1 MAYFSPEHRMTV
13 RYGSTLAENIVR
25 KELGWDTR
33 NVYDVKTLQEFDA
46 EEPKDGVFA
55 QLIRVEQSVRCPEH
69 YYRVCL
75 QDREILDFLRANPAV
90 DLLSLITFIMTHELL
105 HIHRFTTGRADFF
118 GDSREEE
125 VLVDALTR
133 VFLAKNPVTG
143 LPRVLSL
150 LDKIM
155 AAPLYNDHI
164 VQDAGRSLNAHL

>member
-1 MAYFSPEHRMTV
+1 MAYFRPEHRMTV
-13 RYGSTLAENIVR
+13 RFGSTLAEGIVR
-25 KELGWDTR
+25 KELGWDTQ
-33 NVYDVKTLQEFDA
+33 NVYDVKTLREFDA
-46 EEPKDGVFA
+46 EEPREGVFA
-55 QLIRVEQSVRCPEH
+55 QLIRVEQTVRRPDH

-75 QDREILDFLRANPAV
+75 QDREILDFLRANPTV

-105 HIHRFTTGRADFF
+105 HIHRFATGKADFF
-118 GDSREEE
+118 GDCHEEE

-155 AAPLYNDHI
+155 AAPLYSDHI
-164 VQDAGRSLNAHL
+164 VQDTGRSLNAHL

>member
-1 MAYFSPEHRMTV
+1 MTV
-13 RYGSTLAENIVR
+13 RYGSTLAEGIVR
-25 KELGWDTR
+25 KELDWDTR
-33 NVYDVKTLQEFDA
+33 NVYDVKTLREFDA
-46 EEPKDGVFA
+46 EEPRDGVFA
-55 QLIRVEQSVRCPEH
+55 QLIRVERTVRGADH

-75 QDREILDFLRANPAV
+75 QDREILDFLMANPSI

-105 HIHRFTTGRADFF
+105 HIHRFSTGRADFF

-164 VQDAGRSLNAHL
+164 VQDAGRSVNAHL

>member
-1 MAYFSPEHRMTV
+1 MTV
-13 RYGSTLAENIVR
+13 RYGSSLAENIVR
-25 KELGWDTR
+25 KELDWDTR
-33 NVYDVKTLQEFDA
+33 NVYDVKTLREFDA
-46 EEPKDGVFA
+46 EEPRDGVFA
-55 QLIRVEQSVRCPEH
+55 QLIRVEQSVCGPEH

-75 QDREILDFLRANPAV
+75 QDREILDFLRANPSI

-105 HIHRFTTGRADFF
+105 HIHRFTTGKADFF
-118 GDSREEE
+118 GESREEE

-150 LDKIM
+150 LDKLM

-164 VQDAGRSLNAHL
+164 VQDAGRNLNAHL